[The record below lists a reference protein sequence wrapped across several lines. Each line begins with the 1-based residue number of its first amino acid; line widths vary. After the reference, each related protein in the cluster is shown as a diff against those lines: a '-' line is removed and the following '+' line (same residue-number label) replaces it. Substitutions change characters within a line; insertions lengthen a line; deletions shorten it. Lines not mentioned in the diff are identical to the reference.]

1 MEDSDYKACYDGED
15 EEGIKLECDLTIPLG
30 TEFHRA
36 PIHIDIDADEWVEAV
51 LPLSDDES
59 MFVLIPKSY
68 FNK

>member
-1 MEDSDYKACYDGED
+1 MEDSDYKACFDDNSGSV
-15 EEGIKLECDLTIPLG
+15 KLECDLAIPCG

-36 PIHIDIDADEWVEAV
+36 PISISVDPDEWFEAV
-51 LPLSDDES
+51 IPLSDDES

>member
-1 MEDSDYKACYDGED
+1 MEDNVFKLCYDDKD
-15 EEGIKLECDLTIPLG
+15 EILGLECGLTIPCG

>member
-1 MEDSDYKACYDGED
+1 MEDSDYKACYDDGSESL
-15 EEGIKLECDLTIPLG
+15 KLECDLTIPYG

-51 LPLSDDES
+51 ITLSDDES

>member
-1 MEDSDYKACYDGED
+1 MENSDYKACYDDNGEG
-15 EEGIKLECDLTIPLG
+15 GIKLGCDLTIPSD

>member
-1 MEDSDYKACYDGED
+1 MEDSDYKACYDDGSESL
-15 EEGIKLECDLTIPLG
+15 KLECGLTIPCG
-30 TEFHRA
+30 TEFHRV

-51 LPLSDDES
+51 IPLSDDES

>member
-1 MEDSDYKACYDGED
+1 MEDSDYKACYDDVNENF
-15 EEGIKLECDLTIPLG
+15 KLECGLTIPYG

-36 PIHIDIDADEWVEAV
+36 PISISVDPDEWFEAFI
-51 LPLSDDES
+51 PLSDDES